1 MEEDIDIIGNNE
13 GDTNTD
19 TITGGSHF
27 SNLQLSFTN
36 HEKDGSLHALQTAY
50 SEVKKR
56 LQEQVNKNAIL
67 QTSIREIEMQRIS
80 GGRPNSGVFGAAGPP
95 SEPEQDLQAQYRAEF
110 GFAQSLERQVI
121 RAKST
126 ISKLE
131 SDNKLLMKKL
141 TQQEEELKQ
150 CKAREFETRKENER
164 LRVQLNNN
172 QGQTQEHSELLAE
185 IQKKD
190 GEIQNL
196 QEEIRNLRELLKGQG
211 TEIPSLNS
219 ITQEEEVRIIDQVE
233 RYSATIKNLKEQ
245 VKAQGQMLGKQKD
258 AIKKLIE
265 SAKSTSLSSSTSRY
279 AAEGASFYPTHYET
293 EQAQKATEYPNP
305 TMDLYAE
312 RKPLLVSNFPTL
324 QTMPPADT
332 SQTLNEQFHQ
342 LNFTKPDPDKR
353 LFRGPTESE
362 YNVPGT
368 GYPNMCTPSVL
379 TESKNSRTTV
389 VGGLSRGGNIEET
402 YPLAGKGVNIS
413 MKKPASTQDFSM
425 YENLDMLT
433 EMGNGERVQ
442 TSEDQTMQYT
452 PSPGNHLFN
461 LEDSDYVN
469 LKDVNPGRGA
479 SNFPVI
485 SPNVKVVPS
494 SDDKK
499 KLHRQPQEHGTMG
512 GNSPPQ
518 SVIRPL
524 STQVK
529 GEERDRRNKVNVQ
542 SSLGRV
548 PQENPQ
554 EIPLKPEIRTVPG
567 SSATRPKQVV
577 QKTPSGNSQ
586 ICPVCGQDFV
596 NISMENFQMH
606 VFHCMDNDGSE
617 DCTTLHN
624 VSPTNQK
631 SSKDVRI
638 CPMCDASYPSEMQ
651 SEFET
656 HVQEHFG
663 EEPIIDKF
671 EILRH

>member
-56 LQEQVNKNAIL
+56 LQEQVNRNAIL
-67 QTSIREIEMQRIS
+67 QTSIREIEMQRMS

-131 SDNKLLMKKL
+131 SDNKLLVKKL
-141 TQQEEELKQ
+141 TQQEEELKL
-150 CKAREFETRKENER
+150 CKTREFETRKENER
-164 LRVQLNNN
+164 LRAELNNN
-172 QGQTQEHSELLAE
+172 QVRTQEHSVWLAE
-185 IQKKD
+185 KQKK
-190 GEIQNL
+190 E
-196 QEEIRNLRELLKGQG
+196 EEIRNLRERLKGQG
-211 TEIPSLNS
+211 TELSSLNS

-245 VKAQGQMLGKQKD
+245 VKVQGQMLGKQKD

-265 SAKSTSLSSSTSRY
+265 SAKSASLSSSTSRY
-279 AAEGASFYPTHYET
+279 AAEGASFYPTHSET
-293 EQAQKATEYPNP
+293 EQPQKVTDYPNP
-305 TMDLYAE
+305 TVDVYAE
-312 RKPLLVSNFPTL
+312 RKPQLISNFPTL
-324 QTMPPADT
+324 QTMPLVDT
-332 SQTLNEQFHQ
+332 SQTLKEQFHQ
-342 LNFTKPDPDKR
+342 LNFTKPDPDKK

-362 YNVPGT
+362 YNVT
-368 GYPNMCTPSVL
+368 GYPKMYTPSVL
-379 TESKNSRTTV
+379 TESKNSKNTV
-389 VGGLSRGGNIEET
+389 IGGISRGGDIDET

-413 MKKPASTQDFSM
+413 MKKPASSQDFSM

-433 EMGNGERVQ
+433 EMGNSERVR
-442 TSEDQTMQYT
+442 TNEDETMQYT

-469 LKDVNPGRGA
+469 LKDVHPVRGA

-485 SPNVKVVPS
+485 SPNVKVVPL
-494 SDDKK
+494 SDDQRKM
-499 KLHRQPQEHGTMG
+499 HRQPQEHGTVG

-518 SVIRPL
+518 SEIRPL

-554 EIPLKPEIRTVPG
+554 EIPMKPEIRTVPG
-567 SSATRPKQVV
+567 SSGTRPKQVV

-624 VSPTNQK
+624 VSPTNQT

-663 EEPIIDKF
+663 EEPITDKF
-671 EILRH
+671 EILRR

>member
-13 GDTNTD
+13 EETNTD
-19 TITGGSHF
+19 TVTGGSHF

-121 RAKST
+121 RAKSN

-131 SDNKLLMKKL
+131 SENKLLAKRL
-141 TQQEEELKQ
+141 AQQAEELKM
-150 CKAREFETRKENER
+150 CKDREYETTKENER
-164 LRVQLNNN
+164 LREELINN
-172 QGQTQEHSELLAE
+172 QVQTQE
-185 IQKKD
+185 KKRK
-190 GEIQNL
+190 E
-196 QEEIRNLRELLKGQG
+196 EEIWNEQERVKGQ
-211 TEIPSLNS
+211 EIGLSSINS
-219 ITQEEEVRIIDQVE
+219 VTQEEEERILNQVE
-233 RYSATIKNLKEQ
+233 SYSVTIKNLKEQ
-245 VKAQGQMLGKQKD
+245 VKVQGEMLKKQKD

-265 SAKSTSLSSSTSRY
+265 SAKSASLSSSTPRY
-279 AAEGASFYPTHYET
+279 AAEGASFYPTQSEI
-293 EQAQKATEYPNP
+293 EQPQKATDFPNP
-305 TMDLYAE
+305 TMDMYAE
-312 RKPLLVSNFPTL
+312 RKQALISNFPTL
-324 QTMPPADT
+324 LTIPLADT
-332 SQTLNEQFHQ
+332 SQTLKDQFQQ
-342 LNFTKPDPDKR
+342 LNFTKPDLDKK
-353 LFRGPTESE
+353 LFRGPSESE
-362 YNVPGT
+362 YTVT
-368 GYPNMCTPSVL
+368 GPAYPNVYAPSVVM
-379 TESKNSRTTV
+379 ESRNSRNAL
-389 VGGLSRGGNIEET
+389 VGGISRGGDVEET

-413 MKKPASTQDFSM
+413 MRKPASSQDFSM

-433 EMGNGERVQ
+433 EMGNSERVRKN
-442 TSEDQTMQYT
+442 EDKTAQFT
-452 PSPGNHLFN
+452 PSPGDHLFN
-461 LEDSDYVN
+461 LEESDYVN
-469 LKDVNPGRGA
+469 LKDMHPGRGA

-494 SDDKK
+494 PVDQM
-499 KLHRQPQEHGTMG
+499 KLQRQPQEHGTVV
-512 GNSPPQ
+512 GNTPPQ
-518 SVIRPL
+518 SVGRPL

-529 GEERDRRNKVNVQ
+529 GEERDRRNKLIVQ

-554 EIPLKPEIRTVPG
+554 EIPMKPEIRTVPA
-567 SSATRPKQVV
+567 SSGTRPKQVV

-606 VFHCMDNDGSE
+606 VFRCMDNDSSE
-617 DCTTLHN
+617 ECTTLQN
-624 VSPTNQK
+624 VSPSNQT

-663 EEPIIDKF
+663 EEPIGDKF
-671 EILRH
+671 EILRR

>member
-56 LQEQVNKNAIL
+56 LQEQVNRNAIL
-67 QTSIREIEMQRIS
+67 QTSIREIEMQRMS

-131 SDNKLLMKKL
+131 SDNKLLVKKL
-141 TQQEEELKQ
+141 TQQEEELKL
-150 CKAREFETRKENER
+150 CKTREFETRKENER
-164 LRVQLNNN
+164 LRAELNNN
-172 QGQTQEHSELLAE
+172 QVRTQEHSVWLAE
-185 IQKKD
+185 KQKK
-190 GEIQNL
+190 E
-196 QEEIRNLRELLKGQG
+196 EEIRNLRERLKGQG
-211 TEIPSLNS
+211 TELSSLNS

-245 VKAQGQMLGKQKD
+245 VKVQGQMLGKQKD

-265 SAKSTSLSSSTSRY
+265 SAKSASLSSSTSRY
-279 AAEGASFYPTHYET
+279 AAEGASFYPTHSET
-293 EQAQKATEYPNP
+293 EQPQKVTDYPNP
-305 TMDLYAE
+305 TVDVYAE
-312 RKPLLVSNFPTL
+312 RKPQLISNFPTL
-324 QTMPPADT
+324 QTMPLVDT
-332 SQTLNEQFHQ
+332 SQTLKEQFHQ
-342 LNFTKPDPDKR
+342 LNFTKPDPDKK

-362 YNVPGT
+362 YNVT
-368 GYPNMCTPSVL
+368 GYPKMYTPSVL
-379 TESKNSRTTV
+379 TESKNSKNTV
-389 VGGLSRGGNIEET
+389 IGGISRGGDIDET

-413 MKKPASTQDFSM
+413 MKKPASSQDFSM

-433 EMGNGERVQ
+433 EMGNSERVR
-442 TSEDQTMQYT
+442 TNEDETMQYT

-469 LKDVNPGRGA
+469 LKDVHPGRGA

-485 SPNVKVVPS
+485 SPNVKVVPL
-494 SDDKK
+494 SDDQRKM
-499 KLHRQPQEHGTMG
+499 HRQPQEHGTVG

-518 SVIRPL
+518 SEIRPL

-529 GEERDRRNKVNVQ
+529 GEERDRRTKVNVQ

-554 EIPLKPEIRTVPG
+554 EIPMKPEIRTVPG
-567 SSATRPKQVV
+567 SSGTRPKQVV

-624 VSPTNQK
+624 VSPTNQT

-663 EEPIIDKF
+663 EEPITDKF
-671 EILRH
+671 EILRR

>member
-150 CKAREFETRKENER
+150 CKAREFETRRENER

-172 QGQTQEHSELLAE
+172 QGQTQEHSVLLAE

-258 AIKKLIE
+258 AIKKLIGE
-265 SAKSTSLSSSTSRY
+265 SMLTKLIMLIVFYTMFRY
-279 AAEGASFYPTHYET
+279 VTVH
-293 EQAQKATEYPNP
+293 QK
-305 TMDLYAE
+305 
-312 RKPLLVSNFPTL
+312 K
-324 QTMPPADT
+324 
-332 SQTLNEQFHQ
+332 
-342 LNFTKPDPDKR
+342 
-353 LFRGPTESE
+353 
-362 YNVPGT
+362 
-368 GYPNMCTPSVL
+368 
-379 TESKNSRTTV
+379 
-389 VGGLSRGGNIEET
+389 RGGGRIQGLDSQMSTRESVQHSFKHLIKK
-402 YPLAGKGVNIS
+402 YP
-413 MKKPASTQDFSM
+413 MF
-425 YENLDMLT
+425 
-433 EMGNGERVQ
+433 
-442 TSEDQTMQYT
+442 
-452 PSPGNHLFN
+452 
-461 LEDSDYVN
+461 
-469 LKDVNPGRGA
+469 
-479 SNFPVI
+479 
-485 SPNVKVVPS
+485 
-494 SDDKK
+494 
-499 KLHRQPQEHGTMG
+499 
-512 GNSPPQ
+512 
-518 SVIRPL
+518 
-524 STQVK
+524 
-529 GEERDRRNKVNVQ
+529 
-542 SSLGRV
+542 
-548 PQENPQ
+548 
-554 EIPLKPEIRTVPG
+554 
-567 SSATRPKQVV
+567 
-577 QKTPSGNSQ
+577 
-586 ICPVCGQDFV
+586 
-596 NISMENFQMH
+596 
-606 VFHCMDNDGSE
+606 
-617 DCTTLHN
+617 
-624 VSPTNQK
+624 
-631 SSKDVRI
+631 
-638 CPMCDASYPSEMQ
+638 
-651 SEFET
+651 
-656 HVQEHFG
+656 
-663 EEPIIDKF
+663 
-671 EILRH
+671 

>member
-19 TITGGSHF
+19 TTTGGSHF

-56 LQEQVNKNAIL
+56 LQEQVNRNAIL
-67 QTSIREIEMQRIS
+67 QTSIREIEMQRMS

-131 SDNKLLMKKL
+131 SDNKYLVKKL
-141 TQQEEELKQ
+141 TQQEEELKL
-150 CKAREFETRKENER
+150 CKSRELETKKENER
-164 LRVQLNNN
+164 LRAELNNN
-172 QGQTQEHSELLAE
+172 QVQTQEHHVWLAE
-185 IQKKD
+185 KQKI
-190 GEIQNL
+190 E
-196 QEEIRNLRELLKGQG
+196 EEIRNLREQLKGQG
-211 TEIPSLNS
+211 TELPSLNS
-219 ITQEEEVRIIDQVE
+219 ITQEEGVRIIDQVE
-233 RYSATIKNLKEQ
+233 RYSTTIKNLKEQ
-245 VKAQGQMLGKQKD
+245 VKVQGQMLRKQKD

-265 SAKSTSLSSSTSRY
+265 SAKSASLSSSTSRY
-279 AAEGASFYPTHYET
+279 AAEGASFYPTHSET
-293 EQAQKATEYPNP
+293 EQPQKVADYPNP
-305 TMDLYAE
+305 TVDVYAE
-312 RKPLLVSNFPTL
+312 RKPQLISNFPTL
-324 QTMPPADT
+324 QTMPLVDT
-332 SQTLNEQFHQ
+332 SQTLKEQFHQ
-342 LNFTKPDPDKR
+342 LNFTKPDLDKK

-362 YNVPGT
+362 YNVTGS
-368 GYPNMCTPSVL
+368 GYPKTYTPSVL
-379 TESKNSRTTV
+379 TESKNSRNAV
-389 VGGLSRGGNIEET
+389 IGGIPRGGDIDET
-402 YPLAGKGVNIS
+402 YPTAGKGINIS
-413 MKKPASTQDFSM
+413 MKKPASSQDFSM
-425 YENLDMLT
+425 YENLGMLT
-433 EMGNGERVQ
+433 EMGNSERVR
-442 TSEDQTMQYT
+442 TNEDETMQYT

-469 LKDVNPGRGA
+469 LKDVHPGRGA

-494 SDDKK
+494 LDDQR
-499 KLHRQPQEHGTMG
+499 KLHRQPQEHGTVG

-554 EIPLKPEIRTVPG
+554 EIPMKPEIRTVPG
-567 SSATRPKQVV
+567 SSGTRPKQVV

-617 DCTTLHN
+617 ECTTLHN
-624 VSPTNQK
+624 VSPTNQT

-663 EEPIIDKF
+663 EEPINDKF
-671 EILRH
+671 EILQR